1 MSPQFPKTYYEA
13 TVDRTAYPA
22 HSGRTD
28 ARVCILGGGLA
39 GLSTA
44 LGLAE
49 RGVTDVVVLESHDVG
64 HGASGRNGGFVFG
77 GYSLGNADLLATLG
91 AEEAR
96 RLYQLTLDAVELI
109 RHRSRHYGIDC
120 DLVDKGVILANWFN
134 DPARLETPR
143 QLMKQAYGVNW
154 EYIPPGELKEKLRT
168 GRYFGGLLERNAFHF
183 HPLKYVCG
191 IARTLAG
198 LGVRLHERSPALAIE
213 KRAGKFVVR
222 TAGGEV
228 HAEHVVFSGGGYAR
242 GLHRPVE
249 RAVLPIATYV
259 VATEPLG
266 ARLAEA
272 IDCESA
278 VYDTRFAF
286 DYYRP
291 LQDSRILWG
300 GRISILDRNPDAI
313 ARLLKADLVSV
324 YPQLEEAE
332 IEYSWGGL
340 MSYGRHQMA
349 QIGQDADGIW
359 HAVGFGGHGM
369 APTTVAGEVLADA
382 IANAAPIPAGF
393 NRFGLTR
400 TFGLAGLLAAQMTYT
415 AFQARDAFDARRLNR

>member
-1 MSPQFPKTYYEA
+1 MNTNFLKTYYEA
-13 TVDRTAYPA
+13 TVEQPSYPTQ
-22 HSGRTD
+22 SGRTD
-28 ARVCILGGGLA
+28 TRVCILGGGLA

-49 RGVTDVVVLESHDVG
+49 RGVTDVVVLESHRVG

-77 GYSLGNADLLATLG
+77 GYSLGNADLLASLG
-91 AEEAR
+91 AQEAR
-96 RLYQLTLDAVELI
+96 RLYQLTLDAVGLI
-109 RHRSRHYGIDC
+109 RQRVQQYGIDC

-143 QLMKQAYGVNW
+143 QLMKEAYGVDW
-154 EYIPPGELKEKLRT
+154 EYVPPGQLKAQLKT
-168 GRYFGGLLERNAFHF
+168 DRYFGGLLERNAFHF

-191 IARTLAG
+191 VARTVAG
-198 LGVRLHERSPALAIE
+198 LGVKIFENSPALAIE
-213 KRAGKFVVR
+213 KRQGKYVVR
-222 TAGGEV
+222 TEGGEV
-228 HAEHVVFSGGGYAR
+228 HADHVVFSGGGYAR
-242 GLHRPVE
+242 GLYRPVE

-266 ARLAEA
+266 DRLKDA
-272 IDCESA
+272 INCESA

-300 GRISILDRNPDAI
+300 GRISILDRGPEAI
-313 ARLLKADLVSV
+313 AGLLKADLVSV
-324 YPQLEEAE
+324 YPQLEDVE
-332 IEYSWGGL
+332 IHYSWGGL

-349 QIGQDADGIW
+349 QIGQDDNGIW

-382 IANAAPIPAGF
+382 IAKAVPIPAGF
-393 NRFGLTR
+393 RKFGLTR
-400 TFGLAGLLAAQMTYT
+400 TFGLAGMLAAQMTYT
-415 AFQARDAFDARRLNR
+415 AFQARDAFDARRLNL

>member
-1 MSPQFPKTYYEA
+1 
-13 TVDRTAYPA
+13 
-22 HSGRTD
+22 
-28 ARVCILGGGLA
+28 
-39 GLSTA
+39 
-44 LGLAE
+44 
-49 RGVTDVVVLESHDVG
+49 
-64 HGASGRNGGFVFG
+64 
-77 GYSLGNADLLATLG
+77 
-91 AEEAR
+91 
-96 RLYQLTLDAVELI
+96 LI
-109 RHRSRHYGIDC
+109 RQRTRQYAIDC

-134 DPARLETPR
+134 DPSRLETPR
-143 QLMKQAYGVNW
+143 QLMKQAYGVDW
-154 EYIPPGELKEKLRT
+154 EYIPPGQLKEMLKT
-168 GRYFGGLLERNAFHF
+168 ERYFGGLLERNAFHF

-191 IARTLAG
+191 VARTVAG
-198 LGVRLHERSPALAIE
+198 FGVRIHEHSPALAIE
-213 KRAGKFVVR
+213 KRAGKYVVK

-242 GLHRPVE
+242 GVYRPVE

-266 ARLAEA
+266 ARLKDA
-272 IDCESA
+272 IDCEAA

-300 GRISILDRNPDAI
+300 GRISILDRGPEAI
-313 ARLLKADLVSV
+313 AGLLKADLVSV
-324 YPQLEEAE
+324 YPQLEDVE
-332 IEYSWGGL
+332 IQYSWGGL

-349 QIGQDADGIW
+349 QIGQDDDGIW

-382 IANAAPIPAGF
+382 IAKSTPIPNGF
-393 NRFGLTR
+393 RKFGLTR
-400 TFGLAGLLAAQMTYT
+400 TFGLAGMLAAQMTYT

>member
-1 MSPQFPKTYYEA
+1 MKTNFLKTFYEA
-13 TVDRTAYPA
+13 TVEKTSYPS
-22 HSGRTD
+22 HSGRVD
-28 ARVCILGGGLA
+28 AKVCILGGGLA

-49 RGVTDVVVLESHDVG
+49 RGVTDVVVLESQRVG

-91 AEEAR
+91 ADEAR

-109 RHRSRHYGIDC
+109 RQRTRQYAIDC

-134 DPARLETPR
+134 DPSRLETPR
-143 QLMKQAYGVNW
+143 QLMKQAYGVDW
-154 EYIPPGELKEKLRT
+154 EYIPPGQLKEMLKT
-168 GRYFGGLLERNAFHF
+168 ERYFGGLLERNAFHF
-183 HPLKYVCG
+183 HPLKYVHG
-191 IARTLAG
+191 VARTVAG
-198 LGVRLHERSPALAIE
+198 LGVRIHEQSPALAIE
-213 KRAGKFVVR
+213 KRADKYVVK
-222 TAGGEV
+222 TEGGEV

-242 GLHRPVE
+242 GVHRRVE

-266 ARLAEA
+266 ARLADA

-300 GRISILDRNPDAI
+300 GRISVLDRSPEAI
-313 ARLLKADLVSV
+313 ASLLKADLVAV
-324 YPQLEEAE
+324 YPQLEDVQ
-332 IEYSWGGL
+332 IQYSWGGL

-349 QIGQDADGIW
+349 QIGRDDDGIW

-382 IANAAPIPAGF
+382 IAKSAPIPDGF
-393 NRFGLTR
+393 GKFGLTR
-400 TFGLAGLLAAQMTYT
+400 TFGLAGLVAAQLTYT

>member
-1 MSPQFPKTYYEA
+1 MNTNFLKTFYEA
-13 TVDRTAYPA
+13 TADKTSYPA

-49 RGVTDVVVLESHDVG
+49 RGVTDVVVLESHSVG

-77 GYSLGNADLLATLG
+77 GYSLGNAELLATLG
-91 AEEAR
+91 AQEAR

-109 RHRSRHYGIDC
+109 RTRVRRYGIDC

-143 QLMKQAYGVNW
+143 QLMKDAYGVDW
-154 EYIPPGELKEKLRT
+154 DYIPPGQLKEMLKT
-168 GRYFGGLLERNAFHF
+168 ERYFGGLLERNAFHF

-191 IARTLAG
+191 IARTVAG
-198 LGVRLHERSPALAIE
+198 MGVRIHERSPALAIE
-213 KRAGKFVVR
+213 KHAGKYVVK

-242 GLHRPVE
+242 GVYRPVE

-266 ARLAEA
+266 SRLKDA

-300 GRISILDRNPDAI
+300 GRISVLDRGPEAI
-313 ARLLKADLVSV
+313 ASLLKADLVSV
-324 YPQLEEAE
+324 YPQLEDVD
-332 IEYSWGGL
+332 IQYSWGGL

-349 QIGQDADGIW
+349 QIGQDDEGIW

-382 IANAAPIPAGF
+382 IAKSVPIPDGF
-393 NRFGLTR
+393 GKFGLTR